1 MATKKQKQ
9 EDRIEEIRE
18 IALKNFKAILKR
30 KRTSS
35 KWIRLAAQV
44 DDDETPMIQKLTIL
58 DDMQQMVF
66 DDVYEEILDL
76 IEDAEDFDQFYL
88 DIVNDE
94 SLKK

>member
-9 EDRIEEIRE
+9 ENRIEEIRE
-18 IALKNFKAILKR
+18 IALKNYKAIVKR
-30 KRTSS
+30 KRTLS
-35 KWIRLAAQV
+35 KWIRLTAQA
-44 DDDETPMIQKLTIL
+44 DDEETPMIQKLTIL

-66 DDVYEEILDL
+66 GDVYEEILDL
-76 IEDAEDFDQFYL
+76 IEDAEEFDRFYL

>member
-9 EDRIEEIRE
+9 DERLEEIRE
-18 IALKNFKAILKR
+18 IALKNYKSIVKR
-30 KRTSS
+30 KKTLK
-35 KWIRLAAQV
+35 KWLRLTAQA
-44 DDDETPMIQKLTIL
+44 DDDSNSMVQRLVIMNE
-58 DDMQQMVF
+58 MQEMVF
-66 DDVYEEILDL
+66 GEVYDEVLDL

>member
-30 KRTSS
+30 KRTYT
-35 KWIRLAAQV
+35 KWIHLAAQA
-44 DDDETPMIQKLTIL
+44 DDDETPMIQKLAIL

-66 DDVYEEILDL
+66 GDVYEEILDL
-76 IEDAEDFDQFYL
+76 IEDVEDFDQFYL

>member
-9 EDRIEEIRE
+9 ENRIEEIRE

-30 KRTSS
+30 KRTYS
-35 KWIRLAAQV
+35 KWIRLADQA
-44 DDDETPMIQKLTIL
+44 DDDETPMIKKLAIL

-66 DDVYEEILDL
+66 GDVYEEILDL
-76 IEDAEDFDQFYL
+76 IEDVEDFDQFYL